1 MTEEPRSSGAINEV
15 KLEGSLAGRHSLHR
29 CGHSPGTATVYGG
42 RWREADLVLK
52 EVVV

>member
-1 MTEEPRSSGAINEV
+1 MRGP
-15 KLEGSLAGRHSLHR
+15 LQEGTVYIGV
-29 CGHSPGTATVYGG
+29 GTVPGPATVYGG